1 MQSSALA
8 AVLARTHFP
17 NEPMM
22 VAPCVISACVH
33 ALVGSFLAGW
43 WNLTVKDDEA

>member
-17 NEPMM
+17 NEPMI
-22 VAPCVISACVH
+22 VAPCVISACTH

-43 WNLTVKDDEA
+43 WNLTVKDDDA